1 MYVKVSDIAK
11 ERKVDEAA
19 LIEYATA
26 KAVKYSIIRDNS
38 GNLIVSTWNVDDL
51 VRDFRKQW
59 LG

>member
-1 MYVKVSDIAK
+1 MYVKVSDLAK
-11 ERKVDEAA
+11 ERKVDETK

-26 KAVKYSIIRDNS
+26 KTVKYSIIKDS
-38 GNLIVSTWNVDDL
+38 MGNLIVSTWYADDL